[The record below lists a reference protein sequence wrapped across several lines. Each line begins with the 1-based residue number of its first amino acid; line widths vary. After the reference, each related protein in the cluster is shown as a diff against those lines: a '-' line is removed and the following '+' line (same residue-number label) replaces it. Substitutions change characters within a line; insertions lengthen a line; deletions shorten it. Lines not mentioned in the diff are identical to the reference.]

1 MALKI
6 YNTMTRRREVFE
18 PQQPGKVG
26 MYACGVTVY
35 DLSHIGHARAMVVFD
50 VIQRY
55 LRKLGYEVTFVRN
68 YTDIDDKIINRAN
81 EEGVAW
87 DVISERYIAEFDK
100 IWQPLAFRRL
110 SIHRAPPGIS
120 MGCWRWCK
128 P

>member
-1 MALKI
+1 MTLKI

-81 EEGVAW
+81 EQGVAW
-87 DVISERYIAEFDK
+87 NEISERYIEEFD
-100 IWQPLAFRRL
+100 QDMARPRHSDA
-110 SIHRAPPGIS
+110 
-120 MGCWRWCK
+120 
-128 P
+128 

>member
-1 MALKI
+1 MTLKI

-18 PQQPGKVG
+18 PQQPGKVS

-50 VIQRY
+50 VIHRY
-55 LRKLGYEVTFVRN
+55 LRASGYNVTFVRN

-81 EEGVAW
+81 EESVPFN
-87 DVISERYIAEFDK
+87 VISERYIKEFDADMEA
-100 IWQPLAFRRL
+100 L
-110 SIHRAPPGIS
+110 GI
-120 MGCWRWCK
+120 MVTEYT